1 MKIENKIAVH
11 LRAFRAPAVT
21 CLILLTSCEKDDLP
35 PDTCPDGCQAQ
46 MLWNY
51 EKDANGYYH
60 VPLDWTGEYLPY
72 FFVDVTASE
81 VDPFWQYNGESVV
94 EARFDSNTSWVIGD
108 SLVISIPYYS
118 PFGNTGT
125 NGLPLPA
132 GYTDVTL
139 NQYSGEVINI
149 AQPTGIRFSKKNG
162 QLTSRRYLGPFIP
175 EMINDTITVYMK
187 VLWEAGPNT
196 VVKDTYSEKFI
207 VE

>member
-1 MKIENKIAVH
+1 MKTINKSRCN
-11 LRAFRAPAVT
+11 LRAFRAAAVT
-21 CLILLTSCEKDDLP
+21 WLILLASCEVEPLK
-35 PDTCPDGCQAQ
+35 PDTCLDGCQAQ

-72 FFVDVTASE
+72 FFVDVTASD
-81 VDPFWQYNGESVV
+81 VDPFWQYNGESVL

-108 SLVISIPYYS
+108 SLVISVPYYT
-118 PFGNTGT
+118 PFGNYTSS
-125 NGLPLPA
+125 GLPLPA
-132 GYTDVTL
+132 GWTDVNLT
-139 NQYSGEVINI
+139 QYSGEVVNI

-175 EMINDTITVYMK
+175 EMINDTITVYMR
-187 VLWEAGPNT
+187 VLWDAGENSI
-196 VVKDTYSEKFI
+196 VKDHYEAKFI